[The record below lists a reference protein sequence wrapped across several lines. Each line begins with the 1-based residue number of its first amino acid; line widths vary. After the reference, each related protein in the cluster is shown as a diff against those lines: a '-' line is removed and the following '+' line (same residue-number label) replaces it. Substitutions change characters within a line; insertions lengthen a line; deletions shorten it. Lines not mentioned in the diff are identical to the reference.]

1 MLSLFGLQ
9 KCSESYVL
17 QLCVCIRF
25 KVLETA
31 QIHIKPT
38 MHELLFDIILYI
50 LFIRGL
56 ILYYMLLETKK
67 VNRLSNLLM
76 KNVQLMIYPLKVDFS
91 MGKI

>member
-1 MLSLFGLQ
+1 M
-9 KCSESYVL
+9 
-17 QLCVCIRF
+17 
-25 KVLETA
+25 TA